1 MKVKIIN
8 LEKKEDERGWLAE
21 LLHSGDLE
29 HKNFG
34 QLLVT
39 VAKPGITKG
48 GHYHTRKEEWF
59 VVVSGKG
66 ELFLRDNES
75 REEQTIPVGEQN
87 MVAVQIPLNTAHWIT
102 NIGNK
107 DLFLLAYCN
116 EEFDPNDT
124 DTFSVS
130 K

>member
-8 LEKKEDERGWLAE
+8 LEVKTDERGWLSE
-21 LLHSGDLE
+21 LLHSRDLE
-29 HKNFG
+29 HKSFG

-59 VVVSGKG
+59 MVVSGKG
-66 ELFLRDNES
+66 EIKLMDNQTM
-75 REEQTIPVGEQN
+75 EEQIIPVGEQN
-87 MVAVQIPLNTAHWIT
+87 MVAVQIPLNTSHWIT
-102 NIGNK
+102 NVGDK
-107 DLFLLAYCN
+107 DLYLLAYCN

-124 DTFSVS
+124 DTFPS